1 MDATKFYRVF
11 GHSLSLFF
19 LSQIILPSQKTVRF
33 VSLLFS
39 ILSFVSFETKP
50 CKMFHAGFQ
59 LMTFLAQCLRTG
71 IIGIRHHSYHTDSK
85 FLQHQLSIIHT
96 EWIKRQD
103 MTGYPKVTML
113 LLERWDHV
121 GQDLVPRAMLLR
133 NLPLRVT

>member
-50 CKMFHAGFQ
+50 CKVFHAGFQ

-71 IIGIRHHSYHTDSK
+71 IIGIHQHTDFK
-85 FLQHQLSIIHT
+85 FLQHQLAIIHT

-103 MTGYPKVTML
+103 MTGYPKVTIL
-113 LLERWDHV
+113 LLARWDHV